1 MRNHRD
7 RFFTVRQVLNIT
19 FMLLAIVGVVFY
31 LTGPFYLGVAI
42 IMIAVV
48 VKMAESVIRTFNR

>member
-7 RFFTVRQVLNIT
+7 RFFAVRQVLNIA
-19 FMLLAIVGVVFY
+19 FMLLAIVGVVVY

>member
-7 RFFTVRQVLNIT
+7 RFFAVRQVLNIT
-19 FMLLAIVGVVFY
+19 FMLLAIVGVVVY